1 MVMAKCGFREKSNV
15 SGFTWE
21 CIREEHE
28 PRKVLDAQGRV
39 VREVPDHWFRRVKED
54 E

>member
-1 MVMAKCGFREKSNV
+1 MAKCGHREKSNV

-21 CIREEHE
+21 CVREKHK
-28 PRKVLDAQGRV
+28 PRKQYDAQGRHV
-39 VREVPDHWFRRVKED
+39 GDLPDHWFRRVKED